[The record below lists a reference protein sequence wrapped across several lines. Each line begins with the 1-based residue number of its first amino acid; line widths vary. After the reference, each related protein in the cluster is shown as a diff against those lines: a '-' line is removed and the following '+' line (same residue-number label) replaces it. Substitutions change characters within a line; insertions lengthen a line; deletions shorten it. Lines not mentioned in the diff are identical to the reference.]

1 MKHTWRARIGTLAIA
16 ACLAFSSMPVF
27 ADGAKQIT
35 VHFEDVTAS
44 DTTTQ
49 YGEAKIKVSIS
60 GANGNTTVVQ
70 NAFTFDGMDYKSA
83 RFLKGENDPPAGVWY
98 APTDIATV
106 NSDKKFTLGIAS
118 SGIIFG
124 DNEEVYIIT
133 FYGEPGEAVTLSVA
147 DDLDKTYCVTDGDKI
162 TAAAQETVSATASD
176 KGNKSI
182 DAVVKLTMD
191 KVTGFNA
198 AADTGITLKITSEN
212 TPGYVITNTLS
223 NKPVQDNGHRENS
236 DIPTFTV
243 KNSVLAGDKYTV
255 ELFEKDKDG
264 NLSETPASSDKFTYE
279 INEKNGYLFVKSS
292 VLGEIRINASCAN
305 GSELKE
311 TVKLNV
317 NRQSVSLFDIVMFVI
332 GLYLLYSAIS
342 GRGRIFDAEFV
353 KEGMEA
359 KHKKAM
365 RISCLA
371 AAVIMIAAGVVSA
384 LDGFGKLQTV
394 SMILFGLL
402 CAVFVAAIIWTG
414 KYVDKNAKREAQQ
427 QPGGGVPRAPKA
439 AFEFDDDEPTID
451 DVKK

>member
-1 MKHTWRARIGTLAIA
+1 MKSGNKKHNVRIA
-16 ACLAFSSMPVF
+16 ALIAAVLALCLALTGCMMGSGKQPSINAEDDSTVAYADRQLTF
-27 ADGAKQIT
+27 AQNVQSIQVNVNTAVGFFCYEDNMYKILTDKTDSGSDALDT
-35 VHFEDVTAS
+35 DASDATAAPDVTA
-44 DTTTQ
+44 
-49 YGEAKIKVSIS
+49 
-60 GANGNTTVVQ
+60 
-70 NAFTFDGMDYKSA
+70 
-83 RFLKGENDPPAGVWY
+83 
-98 APTDIATV
+98 AP
-106 NSDKKFTLGIAS
+106 
-118 SGIIFG
+118 
-124 DNEEVYIIT
+124 
-133 FYGEPGEAVTLSVA
+133 
-147 DDLDKTYCVTDGDKI
+147 
-162 TAAAQETVSATASD
+162 
-176 KGNKSI
+176 
-182 DAVVKLTMD
+182 DAPK
-191 KVTGFNA
+191 
-198 AADTGITLKITSEN
+198 ADTAEDN
-212 TPGYVITNTLS
+212 TV
-223 NKPVQDNGHRENS
+223 
-236 DIPTFTV
+236 
-243 KNSVLAGDKYTV
+243 KYTV

-311 TVKLNV
+311 AVKLNV

-427 QPGGGVPRAPKA
+427 QPGGGTLRAPKA

>member
-1 MKHTWRARIGTLAIA
+1 MKSGNKKHNVRIA
-16 ACLAFSSMPVF
+16 ALIAAVLALCLALTGCMMGSGKQPSINAEDDSTVAYADRQLTF
-27 ADGAKQIT
+27 AQNVQSIQVNVNTAVGFFCYEDNMYKILTDKTDSGSDALET
-35 VHFEDVTAS
+35 AAPDVTDAS
-44 DTTTQ
+44 DAT
-49 YGEAKIKVSIS
+49 
-60 GANGNTTVVQ
+60 
-70 NAFTFDGMDYKSA
+70 D
-83 RFLKGENDPPAGVWY
+83 
-98 APTDIATV
+98 APNV
-106 NSDKKFTLGIAS
+106 
-118 SGIIFG
+118 
-124 DNEEVYIIT
+124 
-133 FYGEPGEAVTLSVA
+133 
-147 DDLDKTYCVTDGDKI
+147 
-162 TAAAQETVSATASD
+162 TAAPDLTAAP
-176 KGNKSI
+176 
-182 DAVVKLTMD
+182 DAPK
-191 KVTGFNA
+191 
-198 AADTGITLKITSEN
+198 ADTAE
-212 TPGYVITNTLS
+212 
-223 NKPVQDNGHRENS
+223 DN
-236 DIPTFTV
+236 TV
-243 KNSVLAGDKYTV
+243 KYNV

>member
-1 MKHTWRARIGTLAIA
+1 MKSGNKKHNVRIA
-16 ACLAFSSMPVF
+16 ALIAAVLALCLALTGCMMGSGKQPSINAEDDSTVAYADRQLTF
-27 ADGAKQIT
+27 AQNVQSIQVNVNTAVG
-35 VHFEDVTAS
+35 FFCYEDNM
-44 DTTTQ
+44 
-49 YGEAKIKVSIS
+49 YKIL
-60 GANGNTTVVQ
+60 T
-70 NAFTFDGMDYKSA
+70 
-83 RFLKGENDPPAGVWY
+83 
-98 APTDIATV
+98 
-106 NSDKKFTLGIAS
+106 
-118 SGIIFG
+118 
-124 DNEEVYIIT
+124 
-133 FYGEPGEAVTLSVA
+133 
-147 DDLDKTYCVTDGDKI
+147 DKTDGGSDALD
-162 TAAAQETVSATASD
+162 TAAPDLTAAP
-176 KGNKSI
+176 
-182 DAVVKLTMD
+182 DAPK
-191 KVTGFNA
+191 
-198 AADTGITLKITSEN
+198 ADTAEDN
-212 TPGYVITNTLS
+212 TV
-223 NKPVQDNGHRENS
+223 
-236 DIPTFTV
+236 
-243 KNSVLAGDKYTV
+243 KYTV

-353 KEGMEA
+353 KEGMDA
-359 KHKKAM
+359 KHQKAM

-427 QPGGGVPRAPKA
+427 QPGGGTLRAPKA

>member
-1 MKHTWRARIGTLAIA
+1 MKSGNKKHNVRIA
-16 ACLAFSSMPVF
+16 ALIAAVLALCLALTGCMMGSGKQPSINAEDDSTVAYADRQLTF
-27 ADGAKQIT
+27 AQNVQSIQVNVNTAVG
-35 VHFEDVTAS
+35 FFCYEDNMYKILTDKTDSGSDALDTDAS
-44 DTTTQ
+44 D
-49 YGEAKIKVSIS
+49 
-60 GANGNTTVVQ
+60 
-70 NAFTFDGMDYKSA
+70 
-83 RFLKGENDPPAGVWY
+83 L
-98 APTDIATV
+98 
-106 NSDKKFTLGIAS
+106 
-118 SGIIFG
+118 
-124 DNEEVYIIT
+124 
-133 FYGEPGEAVTLSVA
+133 
-147 DDLDKTYCVTDGDKI
+147 
-162 TAAAQETVSATASD
+162 TAAP
-176 KGNKSI
+176 
-182 DAVVKLTMD
+182 DAPK
-191 KVTGFNA
+191 
-198 AADTGITLKITSEN
+198 ADTAEDN
-212 TPGYVITNTLS
+212 TV
-223 NKPVQDNGHRENS
+223 
-236 DIPTFTV
+236 
-243 KNSVLAGDKYTV
+243 KYTV

>member
-1 MKHTWRARIGTLAIA
+1 MKSGNKKHNMRIA
-16 ACLAFSSMPVF
+16 ALIAAVLALCLALTGCMMGSGKQPSINAEDDSTVAYADRQLTF
-27 ADGAKQIT
+27 AQNVQSIQVNVNTAVG
-35 VHFEDVTAS
+35 FFCYEDNM
-44 DTTTQ
+44 
-49 YGEAKIKVSIS
+49 YKIL
-60 GANGNTTVVQ
+60 T
-70 NAFTFDGMDYKSA
+70 
-83 RFLKGENDPPAGVWY
+83 
-98 APTDIATV
+98 
-106 NSDKKFTLGIAS
+106 
-118 SGIIFG
+118 
-124 DNEEVYIIT
+124 
-133 FYGEPGEAVTLSVA
+133 
-147 DDLDKTYCVTDGDKI
+147 DKTGGGSDALD
-162 TAAAQETVSATASD
+162 TAAPDMTAAPDLTAAPDAPKVDTAEDNTV
-176 KGNKSI
+176 
-182 DAVVKLTMD
+182 
-191 KVTGFNA
+191 
-198 AADTGITLKITSEN
+198 
-212 TPGYVITNTLS
+212 
-223 NKPVQDNGHRENS
+223 
-236 DIPTFTV
+236 
-243 KNSVLAGDKYTV
+243 KYTV

>member
-1 MKHTWRARIGTLAIA
+1 MKSGNKKHNVRIA
-16 ACLAFSSMPVF
+16 ALIAAVLALCLALTGCMMGSGKQPSINAEDDSTVAYADRQLTF
-27 ADGAKQIT
+27 AQNVQSIQVNVNTAVG
-35 VHFEDVTAS
+35 FFCYEDNM
-44 DTTTQ
+44 
-49 YGEAKIKVSIS
+49 YKIL
-60 GANGNTTVVQ
+60 T
-70 NAFTFDGMDYKSA
+70 
-83 RFLKGENDPPAGVWY
+83 
-98 APTDIATV
+98 
-106 NSDKKFTLGIAS
+106 
-118 SGIIFG
+118 
-124 DNEEVYIIT
+124 
-133 FYGEPGEAVTLSVA
+133 
-147 DDLDKTYCVTDGDKI
+147 DKTDSGSDALD
-162 TAAAQETVSATASD
+162 TAAPDLTTAP
-176 KGNKSI
+176 
-182 DAVVKLTMD
+182 DAPK
-191 KVTGFNA
+191 
-198 AADTGITLKITSEN
+198 ADTAEDN
-212 TPGYVITNTLS
+212 TV
-223 NKPVQDNGHRENS
+223 
-236 DIPTFTV
+236 
-243 KNSVLAGDKYTV
+243 KYTV

>member
-1 MKHTWRARIGTLAIA
+1 M
-16 ACLAFSSMPVF
+16 
-27 ADGAKQIT
+27 
-35 VHFEDVTAS
+35 
-44 DTTTQ
+44 
-49 YGEAKIKVSIS
+49 
-60 GANGNTTVVQ
+60 
-70 NAFTFDGMDYKSA
+70 
-83 RFLKGENDPPAGVWY
+83 
-98 APTDIATV
+98 
-106 NSDKKFTLGIAS
+106 
-118 SGIIFG
+118 
-124 DNEEVYIIT
+124 
-133 FYGEPGEAVTLSVA
+133 
-147 DDLDKTYCVTDGDKI
+147 
-162 TAAAQETVSATASD
+162 TAAPDLTTAP
-176 KGNKSI
+176 
-182 DAVVKLTMD
+182 DAPK
-191 KVTGFNA
+191 
-198 AADTGITLKITSEN
+198 ADTAEDN
-212 TPGYVITNTLS
+212 TV
-223 NKPVQDNGHRENS
+223 
-236 DIPTFTV
+236 
-243 KNSVLAGDKYTV
+243 KYTV

-427 QPGGGVPRAPKA
+427 QPGGGAPRAPKA

>member
-1 MKHTWRARIGTLAIA
+1 MKSGNKKHNVRIA
-16 ACLAFSSMPVF
+16 ALIAAVLALCLALTGCMMGSGKQPSINAEDDSTVAYADRQLTF
-27 ADGAKQIT
+27 AQNVQSIQVNVNTAVG
-35 VHFEDVTAS
+35 FFCYEDNMYKILTDKTDSGSDALDTDAPYATDASDATDAPNVTA
-44 DTTTQ
+44 
-49 YGEAKIKVSIS
+49 
-60 GANGNTTVVQ
+60 
-70 NAFTFDGMDYKSA
+70 
-83 RFLKGENDPPAGVWY
+83 
-98 APTDIATV
+98 APDLT
-106 NSDKKFTLGIAS
+106 
-118 SGIIFG
+118 
-124 DNEEVYIIT
+124 
-133 FYGEPGEAVTLSVA
+133 AVP
-147 DDLDKTYCVTDGDKI
+147 DL
-162 TAAAQETVSATASD
+162 TAAPDAPKA
-176 KGNKSI
+176 
-182 DAVVKLTMD
+182 DAVED
-191 KVTGFNA
+191 
-198 AADTGITLKITSEN
+198 N
-212 TPGYVITNTLS
+212 TV
-223 NKPVQDNGHRENS
+223 
-236 DIPTFTV
+236 
-243 KNSVLAGDKYTV
+243 KYTV

-427 QPGGGVPRAPKA
+427 QPGGGTLRAPKA

>member
-1 MKHTWRARIGTLAIA
+1 MKSVNKKHNVRIA
-16 ACLAFSSMPVF
+16 ALIAAVLALCLALTGCMMGSGKQPSINAEDDSTVAY
-27 ADGAKQIT
+27 ADRQLTSAQNVQSIQVNVNTAVG
-35 VHFEDVTAS
+35 FFCYEDNM
-44 DTTTQ
+44 
-49 YGEAKIKVSIS
+49 YKIL
-60 GANGNTTVVQ
+60 T
-70 NAFTFDGMDYKSA
+70 
-83 RFLKGENDPPAGVWY
+83 
-98 APTDIATV
+98 
-106 NSDKKFTLGIAS
+106 
-118 SGIIFG
+118 
-124 DNEEVYIIT
+124 
-133 FYGEPGEAVTLSVA
+133 
-147 DDLDKTYCVTDGDKI
+147 DKTDSGSDALDTDAPDAT
-162 TAAAQETVSATASD
+162 TAPDAPKADSAEDNTV
-176 KGNKSI
+176 
-182 DAVVKLTMD
+182 
-191 KVTGFNA
+191 
-198 AADTGITLKITSEN
+198 
-212 TPGYVITNTLS
+212 
-223 NKPVQDNGHRENS
+223 
-236 DIPTFTV
+236 
-243 KNSVLAGDKYTV
+243 KYTV

>member
-1 MKHTWRARIGTLAIA
+1 MKSGNKKHNVRIA
-16 ACLAFSSMPVF
+16 ALIAAVLALCLALTGCMMGSGKQPSINAEDDSTVAYADRQLTF
-27 ADGAKQIT
+27 AQNVQSIQVNVNTAVG
-35 VHFEDVTAS
+35 FFCYEDNM
-44 DTTTQ
+44 
-49 YGEAKIKVSIS
+49 YKIL
-60 GANGNTTVVQ
+60 T
-70 NAFTFDGMDYKSA
+70 
-83 RFLKGENDPPAGVWY
+83 
-98 APTDIATV
+98 
-106 NSDKKFTLGIAS
+106 
-118 SGIIFG
+118 
-124 DNEEVYIIT
+124 
-133 FYGEPGEAVTLSVA
+133 
-147 DDLDKTYCVTDGDKI
+147 DKTDSGSDALD
-162 TAAAQETVSATASD
+162 TAAPDLTAAP
-176 KGNKSI
+176 
-182 DAVVKLTMD
+182 DAPK
-191 KVTGFNA
+191 
-198 AADTGITLKITSEN
+198 ADTAEDN
-212 TPGYVITNTLS
+212 TV
-223 NKPVQDNGHRENS
+223 
-236 DIPTFTV
+236 
-243 KNSVLAGDKYTV
+243 KYTV

-384 LDGFGKLQTV
+384 LDGFGKLQTD

-427 QPGGGVPRAPKA
+427 QPGGGTLRAPKA

>member
-1 MKHTWRARIGTLAIA
+1 MKSGNKKHNVRIA
-16 ACLAFSSMPVF
+16 ALIAAVLALCLALTGCMMGSGKQPSINAEDDSTVAYADRQLTF
-27 ADGAKQIT
+27 AHNVQSIQVNVNTAVGFFCYEDNMYKILTDKTDSGSDALDT
-35 VHFEDVTAS
+35 AAPDVTA
-44 DTTTQ
+44 
-49 YGEAKIKVSIS
+49 
-60 GANGNTTVVQ
+60 
-70 NAFTFDGMDYKSA
+70 
-83 RFLKGENDPPAGVWY
+83 
-98 APTDIATV
+98 AP
-106 NSDKKFTLGIAS
+106 
-118 SGIIFG
+118 
-124 DNEEVYIIT
+124 
-133 FYGEPGEAVTLSVA
+133 
-147 DDLDKTYCVTDGDKI
+147 DL
-162 TAAAQETVSATASD
+162 TAAP
-176 KGNKSI
+176 
-182 DAVVKLTMD
+182 DAPK
-191 KVTGFNA
+191 
-198 AADTGITLKITSEN
+198 ADTAEDN
-212 TPGYVITNTLS
+212 TV
-223 NKPVQDNGHRENS
+223 
-236 DIPTFTV
+236 
-243 KNSVLAGDKYTV
+243 KYTV

-427 QPGGGVPRAPKA
+427 QPGGGTLRAPKA

>member
-1 MKHTWRARIGTLAIA
+1 MKSGNKKHNVRIA
-16 ACLAFSSMPVF
+16 ALIAAVLALCLALTGCMMGSGKQPSINAEDDSTVAYADRQLTF
-27 ADGAKQIT
+27 AQNVQSIQVNVNTAVG
-35 VHFEDVTAS
+35 FFCYEDNMYKILTDKTDSGSDALDTDAS
-44 DTTTQ
+44 DAT
-49 YGEAKIKVSIS
+49 
-60 GANGNTTVVQ
+60 
-70 NAFTFDGMDYKSA
+70 D
-83 RFLKGENDPPAGVWY
+83 
-98 APTDIATV
+98 AP
-106 NSDKKFTLGIAS
+106 
-118 SGIIFG
+118 
-124 DNEEVYIIT
+124 
-133 FYGEPGEAVTLSVA
+133 
-147 DDLDKTYCVTDGDKI
+147 DL
-162 TAAAQETVSATASD
+162 TAAP
-176 KGNKSI
+176 
-182 DAVVKLTMD
+182 DAPK
-191 KVTGFNA
+191 
-198 AADTGITLKITSEN
+198 ADTAEDN
-212 TPGYVITNTLS
+212 TV
-223 NKPVQDNGHRENS
+223 
-236 DIPTFTV
+236 
-243 KNSVLAGDKYTV
+243 KYTV

-427 QPGGGVPRAPKA
+427 QPGGGTLRAPKA

>member
-1 MKHTWRARIGTLAIA
+1 MKSGNKKHNVRIA
-16 ACLAFSSMPVF
+16 ALIAAVLALCLALTGCMMGSGKQPSINAEDDSTVAYADRQLTF
-27 ADGAKQIT
+27 AQNVQSIQVNVNTAVG
-35 VHFEDVTAS
+35 FFCYEDNM
-44 DTTTQ
+44 
-49 YGEAKIKVSIS
+49 YKIL
-60 GANGNTTVVQ
+60 T
-70 NAFTFDGMDYKSA
+70 
-83 RFLKGENDPPAGVWY
+83 
-98 APTDIATV
+98 
-106 NSDKKFTLGIAS
+106 
-118 SGIIFG
+118 
-124 DNEEVYIIT
+124 
-133 FYGEPGEAVTLSVA
+133 
-147 DDLDKTYCVTDGDKI
+147 DKTDSGSDALDTDAPDAT
-162 TAAAQETVSATASD
+162 TAP
-176 KGNKSI
+176 
-182 DAVVKLTMD
+182 DAPK
-191 KVTGFNA
+191 
-198 AADTGITLKITSEN
+198 ADTAEDN
-212 TPGYVITNTLS
+212 TV
-223 NKPVQDNGHRENS
+223 
-236 DIPTFTV
+236 
-243 KNSVLAGDKYTV
+243 KYTV

-427 QPGGGVPRAPKA
+427 QPGGGAPRAPKA

>member
-1 MKHTWRARIGTLAIA
+1 MKSGNKKHNVRIA
-16 ACLAFSSMPVF
+16 ALIAAVLALCLALTGCMMGSGKQPSINAEDDSTVAYADRQLTF
-27 ADGAKQIT
+27 AQNVQSIQVNVNTAVG
-35 VHFEDVTAS
+35 FFCYEDNM
-44 DTTTQ
+44 
-49 YGEAKIKVSIS
+49 YKIL
-60 GANGNTTVVQ
+60 T
-70 NAFTFDGMDYKSA
+70 
-83 RFLKGENDPPAGVWY
+83 
-98 APTDIATV
+98 
-106 NSDKKFTLGIAS
+106 
-118 SGIIFG
+118 
-124 DNEEVYIIT
+124 
-133 FYGEPGEAVTLSVA
+133 
-147 DDLDKTYCVTDGDKI
+147 DKTGGGSDALD
-162 TAAAQETVSATASD
+162 TAAPDMTAAPDLTAAPDAPKVDTAEDNTV
-176 KGNKSI
+176 
-182 DAVVKLTMD
+182 
-191 KVTGFNA
+191 
-198 AADTGITLKITSEN
+198 
-212 TPGYVITNTLS
+212 
-223 NKPVQDNGHRENS
+223 
-236 DIPTFTV
+236 
-243 KNSVLAGDKYTV
+243 KYTV

-427 QPGGGVPRAPKA
+427 QPGGGTPRAPKA

>member
-1 MKHTWRARIGTLAIA
+1 MKSGNKKHNVRIA
-16 ACLAFSSMPVF
+16 ALIAAVLALCLALTGCMMGSGKQPSINAEDDSTVAYADRQLTF
-27 ADGAKQIT
+27 AHNVQSIQVNVNTAVG
-35 VHFEDVTAS
+35 FFCYEDNM
-44 DTTTQ
+44 
-49 YGEAKIKVSIS
+49 YKIL
-60 GANGNTTVVQ
+60 T
-70 NAFTFDGMDYKSA
+70 
-83 RFLKGENDPPAGVWY
+83 
-98 APTDIATV
+98 
-106 NSDKKFTLGIAS
+106 
-118 SGIIFG
+118 
-124 DNEEVYIIT
+124 
-133 FYGEPGEAVTLSVA
+133 
-147 DDLDKTYCVTDGDKI
+147 DKTDSGSDALDTDAPDAT
-162 TAAAQETVSATASD
+162 TAP
-176 KGNKSI
+176 
-182 DAVVKLTMD
+182 DAPK
-191 KVTGFNA
+191 
-198 AADTGITLKITSEN
+198 ADTAEDN
-212 TPGYVITNTLS
+212 TV
-223 NKPVQDNGHRENS
+223 
-236 DIPTFTV
+236 
-243 KNSVLAGDKYTV
+243 KYTV

>member
-1 MKHTWRARIGTLAIA
+1 MKSGNKKHNVRIA
-16 ACLAFSSMPVF
+16 ALIAAVLALCLALTGCMMGSGKQPSINAEDDSTVAYADRQLTF
-27 ADGAKQIT
+27 AQNVQSIQVNVNTAVG
-35 VHFEDVTAS
+35 FFCYEDNM
-44 DTTTQ
+44 
-49 YGEAKIKVSIS
+49 YKIL
-60 GANGNTTVVQ
+60 T
-70 NAFTFDGMDYKSA
+70 
-83 RFLKGENDPPAGVWY
+83 
-98 APTDIATV
+98 
-106 NSDKKFTLGIAS
+106 
-118 SGIIFG
+118 
-124 DNEEVYIIT
+124 
-133 FYGEPGEAVTLSVA
+133 
-147 DDLDKTYCVTDGDKI
+147 DKTDSGSDALD
-162 TAAAQETVSATASD
+162 TAAPDLTAAP
-176 KGNKSI
+176 
-182 DAVVKLTMD
+182 DAPK
-191 KVTGFNA
+191 
-198 AADTGITLKITSEN
+198 ADTAEDN
-212 TPGYVITNTLS
+212 TV
-223 NKPVQDNGHRENS
+223 
-236 DIPTFTV
+236 
-243 KNSVLAGDKYTV
+243 KYTV

-427 QPGGGVPRAPKA
+427 QPGGGTLRAPKA

>member
-1 MKHTWRARIGTLAIA
+1 MKSGNKKHNVRIA
-16 ACLAFSSMPVF
+16 ALIAAVLALCLALTGCMMGSGKQPSINAEDDSTVAYADRQLTF
-27 ADGAKQIT
+27 AQNVQSIQVNVNTAVG
-35 VHFEDVTAS
+35 FFCYEDNMYKILTDKTDSGSDALDTDAS
-44 DTTTQ
+44 D
-49 YGEAKIKVSIS
+49 
-60 GANGNTTVVQ
+60 
-70 NAFTFDGMDYKSA
+70 
-83 RFLKGENDPPAGVWY
+83 L
-98 APTDIATV
+98 
-106 NSDKKFTLGIAS
+106 
-118 SGIIFG
+118 
-124 DNEEVYIIT
+124 
-133 FYGEPGEAVTLSVA
+133 
-147 DDLDKTYCVTDGDKI
+147 
-162 TAAAQETVSATASD
+162 TAAP
-176 KGNKSI
+176 
-182 DAVVKLTMD
+182 DAPK
-191 KVTGFNA
+191 
-198 AADTGITLKITSEN
+198 ADTAEDN
-212 TPGYVITNTLS
+212 TV
-223 NKPVQDNGHRENS
+223 
-236 DIPTFTV
+236 
-243 KNSVLAGDKYTV
+243 KYTV

-371 AAVIMIAAGVVSA
+371 AAVIMIAACVVSA

>member
-1 MKHTWRARIGTLAIA
+1 MKSGNKKHNVRIA
-16 ACLAFSSMPVF
+16 ALIAAVLALCLALTGCMMGSGKQPSINAEDDSTVAYADRQLTF
-27 ADGAKQIT
+27 AQNVQSIQVNVNTAVG
-35 VHFEDVTAS
+35 FFCYEDNM
-44 DTTTQ
+44 
-49 YGEAKIKVSIS
+49 YKIL
-60 GANGNTTVVQ
+60 T
-70 NAFTFDGMDYKSA
+70 
-83 RFLKGENDPPAGVWY
+83 
-98 APTDIATV
+98 
-106 NSDKKFTLGIAS
+106 
-118 SGIIFG
+118 
-124 DNEEVYIIT
+124 
-133 FYGEPGEAVTLSVA
+133 
-147 DDLDKTYCVTDGDKI
+147 DKTGGGSDALE
-162 TAAAQETVSATASD
+162 TAAPDAATAP
-176 KGNKSI
+176 
-182 DAVVKLTMD
+182 DAPK
-191 KVTGFNA
+191 
-198 AADTGITLKITSEN
+198 ADTAEDN
-212 TPGYVITNTLS
+212 TV
-223 NKPVQDNGHRENS
+223 
-236 DIPTFTV
+236 
-243 KNSVLAGDKYTV
+243 KYTV

-427 QPGGGVPRAPKA
+427 QPGGGTLRAPKA